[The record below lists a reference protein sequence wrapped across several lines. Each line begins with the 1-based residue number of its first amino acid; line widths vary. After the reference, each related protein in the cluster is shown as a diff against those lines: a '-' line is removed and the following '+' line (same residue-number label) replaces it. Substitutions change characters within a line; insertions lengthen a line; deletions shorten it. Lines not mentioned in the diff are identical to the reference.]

1 MSRRGRGRGRCATR
15 GRGGYTRD
23 DRTKHF
29 DKVLFTHSEGSG
41 SDLMSLDELNFA
53 SYEAQQDVTKLTSPV
68 KRLFKDYL
76 EVRISPL
83 PFVSIA
89 PLPNDFFEWR
99 GNIFGPEGTQY
110 EGGIFHFCID
120 FPTNYPRSPPGVR
133 MLTRIHHPCV
143 SGQTVIL
150 PFSAAYDGYGLIPD
164 RYEVWTPEYTAQSI
178 LMQLQSLLFQGTVET
193 AMEQVAFDK
202 YDAEKQKWLTAVK
215 GSVEQSLRYEDSISK
230 HRPRHPVPPRNDP
243 TKVEIYLNDKTT
255 SRQIGAE
262 WAVCFFTKKTYEEAV
277 LGLGVNI
284 SKNVRTGKIQTVY
297 CSPDIISLNAF
308 NGLKI
313 KQAFGENFS
322 YLVPIYLID
331 SHYTKCKHLIRTA
344 LARLY
349 TGAPTLDAY
358 NGDMAVDFFPKCLI
372 KLTLQFLERKGAKAM
387 RSLSAFGYM
396 HRVFLQLAVEDPKL
410 QQDCKLAVKRFVEDP
425 KNRDKDAIASVA
437 ELLVLMLMSG
447 DAWTE
452 ELCVA
457 YVDETM
463 ARNVYWI
470 TKRFPKLDRS
480 DPNPEIDKFR
490 AEKSYE
496 VTTASNRLLMML
508 LTLSNLF
515 AGGRTLEDISK
526 QYDDHLGRIPPEVI
540 DQILSEKEKV
550 LEVNTYN
557 KFFEMV
563 RYPVT
568 TDDEINTKLRA
579 AVEYSATKKYHR
591 DRGIE
596 VVSPEEFEKQRL
608 GSIKPLNEM
617 VVQKAGDGEFE
628 LLDEED
634 EWKKLTDIRF
644 GFSELPQDYTQ
655 LTKPW
660 RQLYLQYSL
669 QELVSKL
676 NDNPDFNSLYTT
688 TEICSKYIQRFEITT
703 FRPDNIKSQFYFIAR
718 ILQKLTNLS
727 YLTIVKGE
735 VGLGQRGFKELIK
748 GLEKA
753 SGSLQV
759 LDMRYS
765 DITEASVAA
774 LAESHLT
781 SDRLYKL
788 NLEGN
793 NLGMKGTEMLAGL
806 LTKHQSL
813 PNLTHLN
820 LRACKIND
828 AGVKEL
834 AEGLLVKKKLL
845 ILNLSKNQFQA
856 PGLAAIIKNLAY
868 SDVIEHVNLS
878 EIAFSPSSSIPDT
891 HELVTAFVK
900 LFKLNVSL
908 KTMNFWK
915 THIGVFLKDG
925 PMKQFYNSTTIEL
938 MDLGHTGFTSYK
950 TLGHGLLS
958 QDCSLRELNLESNN
972 IATHTFEA
980 TLNLFDKDKKNKF
993 PSGVQVLNLTSNSF
1007 PNLESEKPR
1016 KLFVRVFREIFCNLK
1031 ELKLSKCSFSD
1042 SSTPAI
1048 AEYLASD
1055 PTLESLDL
1063 SFNSLG
1069 RHGAR
1074 ILCEGL
1080 KANTHLKI
1088 LRLDHN
1094 DFKAAGAKFIAELI
1108 KSPNCC
1114 LIDLSL
1120 FCNYFDVPGIV
1131 EIATA
1136 LKVNRSLEVLDL
1148 GMNKIRKRGAGLMCE
1163 ALQENATLK
1172 TLKLKFNLIPDEFCI
1187 KLVKSVLES
1196 KNSKLAELF
1205 LAGNNLEY
1213 ETLVTI
1219 VGLVR
1224 DSPKHLEFDLSR
1236 RAEYLDP
1243 ERIERTIYLT
1253 PLAAN
1258 ITLEMVKRL
1267 LYTSKCGAIISVK
1280 VEKHKKRGSFA
1291 SAKYALVEFAHKASV
1306 DLALDLVNKGEA
1318 RIGSGLPIHI
1328 VRAGVGKG
1336 ATLDPAMAS

>member
-1 MSRRGRGRGRCATR
+1 MSRRGSRGPRR
-15 GRGGYTRD
+15 GRGGYSRG
-23 DRTKHF
+23 DRTNQANF
-29 DKVLFTHSEGSG
+29 EKVLFTHSEGSG
-41 SDLMSLDELNFA
+41 SELTSLDELNFA
-53 SYEAQQDVTKLTSPV
+53 SYEAQQDVTKLTSPI
-68 KRLFKDYL
+68 KRLFKDYI
-76 EVRISPL
+76 EVKNSPL
-83 PFVSIA
+83 PFVSIS
-89 PLPNDFFEWR
+89 PLSNDFFEWR
-99 GNIFGPEGTQY
+99 GNIFGSEDTQY

-120 FPTNYPRSPPGVR
+120 FPANYPRSPPSVR

-143 SGQTVIL
+143 SGQVITV
-150 PFSAAYDGYGLIPD
+150 PFLTPYSGVGLIPD

-193 AMEQVAFDK
+193 ALESVAFDR
-202 YDAEKQKWLTAVK
+202 YELEKQKWLTAVK
-215 GSVEQSLRYEDSISK
+215 GSVEQSLRYENTTSK
-230 HRPRHPVPPRNDP
+230 HRPRHPYPPRNDP
-243 TKVEIYLNDKTT
+243 TRVESFLNEKITNK
-255 SRQIGAE
+255 QIGAE
-262 WAVCFFTKKTYEEAV
+262 WAMCFFTKKTYEDAV
-277 LGLGVNI
+277 IGLGINI

-322 YLVPIYLID
+322 YLMPLYLVD
-331 SHYTKCKHLIRTA
+331 SHYAKCKHLIRTS

-349 TGAPTLDAY
+349 TGAALLDSY
-358 NGDMAVDFFPKCLI
+358 RGDMPLDFFPKCLI
-372 KLTLQFLERKGAKAM
+372 KLTLQFLERRGAKAM

-396 HRVFLQLAVEDPKL
+396 HRIFLQLAIEDGKL
-410 QQDCKLAVKRFVEDP
+410 QQDCKLAVKRFVEDA

-437 ELLVLMLMSG
+437 ELLILMLMSG
-447 DAWTE
+447 DTWTE
-452 ELCVA
+452 ELCIA
-457 YVDETM
+457 YVEETM

-470 TKRFPKLDRS
+470 TKRFPKLDKS
-480 DPNPEIDKFR
+480 DPNPEVDKFR
-490 AEKSYE
+490 AEKSFE
-496 VTTASNRLLMML
+496 VTTSSNRLLMML
-508 LTLSNLF
+508 LTFSNLF
-515 AGGRTLEDISK
+515 AGGGRTLEDLAK
-526 QYDDHLGRIPPEVI
+526 QYDNHLGRIPPTVI
-540 DQILSEKEKV
+540 DQVISEKEKV
-550 LEVNTYN
+550 LEVSTY
-557 KFFEMV
+557 KRFFEMV
-563 RYPVT
+563 RYPVSS
-568 TDDEINTKLRA
+568 DDEINDKLRA
-579 AVEYSATKKYHR
+579 AVLHSAEKKYHR

-617 VVQKAGDGEFE
+617 VVQSEGSEEFE

-634 EWKKLTDIRF
+634 EWQKLTDIRF

-669 QELVSKL
+669 QELISKL
-676 NDNPDFNSLYTT
+676 NDNPDFNSLYRT

-718 ILQKLTNLS
+718 MLQKLTQLS
-727 YLTIVKGE
+727 HLTIVKGE

-765 DITEASVAA
+765 DITETSVAA

-788 NLEGN
+788 DLEGN
-793 NLGMKGTEMLAGL
+793 NLGMKGTEMLAEL
-806 LTKHQSL
+806 LSKHRSL

-828 AGVKEL
+828 AGVKNL
-834 AEGLLVKKKLL
+834 SEGLLVKKNLR
-845 ILNLSKNQFQA
+845 ILNLSKNQFQSS
-856 PGLAAIIKNLAY
+856 GIAAVLKNLAY

-878 EIAFSPSSSIPDT
+878 EINFSPSSSVADSND
-891 HELVTAFVK
+891 LVLALTK
-900 LFKLNVSL
+900 LFKLTVSL

-915 THIGVFLKDG
+915 TKIGVFLKDCV
-925 PMKQFYNSTTIEL
+925 MKEFANCSTIDT
-938 MDLGHTGFTSYK
+938 MDLGSTGMTNYK
-950 TLGHGLLS
+950 TLAVGLLS
-958 QDCSLRELNLESNN
+958 KECSLRELNLEYDNMAMN
-972 IATHTFEA
+972 TFES
-980 TLNLFDKDKKNKF
+980 TLQLFDKERKKQPSSVEILKLSGNTF
-993 PSGVQVLNLTSNSF
+993 PSLDV
-1007 PNLESEKPR
+1007 EKQR
-1016 KLFVRVFREIFCNLK
+1016 KFFVRVFSEVFCNIK
-1031 ELKLSKCSFSD
+1031 ELYLSHSGINAN
-1042 SSTPAI
+1042 TTAPI

-1055 PTLESLDL
+1055 PILETLDL
-1063 SFNSLG
+1063 SFNDLG

-1080 KANTHLKI
+1080 KANTHLKV
-1088 LRLDHN
+1088 LRVDHN
-1094 DFKAAGAKFIAELI
+1094 DFHASGAKFFAELI
-1108 KSPNCC
+1108 KSPICC
-1114 LIDLSL
+1114 IRDLSI

-1131 EIATA
+1131 EIAAA
-1136 LKVNRSLEVLDL
+1136 LRVNKSLEVFDL
-1148 GMNKIRKRGAGLMCE
+1148 GMNRVRKRGAGLLCE
-1163 ALQENATLK
+1163 ALQENSTLK
-1172 TLKLKFNLIPDEFCI
+1172 TLKLKFNLIPDEFSI
-1187 KLVKSVLES
+1187 KLVKTVLES
-1196 KNSKLAELF
+1196 KSSLVGELL

-1219 VGLVR
+1219 VGLIR
-1224 DSPKHLEFDLSR
+1224 DSTKHLDFDLSR

-1258 ITLEMVKRL
+1258 VNLEMVKRL
-1267 LYTSKCGAIISVK
+1267 LYTARCGAIISVK

-1306 DLALDLVNKGEA
+1306 DLALDLVNRGEA
-1318 RIGSGLPIHI
+1318 KIGSGLPIRI

>member
-1 MSRRGRGRGRCATR
+1 MSRRGCRRGRGRG
-15 GRGGYTRD
+15 GYVRE

-29 DKVLFTHSEGSG
+29 EKVLFTHSEGSG
-41 SDLMSLDELNFA
+41 SDLTSLDALNFA

-68 KRLFKDYL
+68 KRLFKDYI
-76 EVRISPL
+76 EVKNSPL
-83 PFVSIA
+83 PFVSIS
-89 PLPNDFFEWR
+89 PLPHDFFEWR
-99 GNIFGPEGTQY
+99 GNIFGPAGTQY

-120 FPTNYPRSPPGVR
+120 FPANYPRSPPSVR

-143 SGQTVIL
+143 SGQTVTL
-150 PFSAAYDGYGLIPD
+150 PFLTAYDGIGLIPN
-164 RYEVWTPEYTAQSI
+164 RYEVWTPEYTALSI
-178 LMQLQSLLFQGTVET
+178 LIQLQSLLFQGTVET
-193 AMEQVAFDK
+193 ALEKVAFDK
-202 YDAEKQKWLTAVK
+202 YDLEKQKWLTAVK
-215 GSVEQSLRYEDSISK
+215 GSVEQSHRYEDVTSK
-230 HRPRHPVPPRNDP
+230 HRPRHPVPPRNNP
-243 TKVEIYLNDKTT
+243 TRVENYLNEKATI
-255 SRQIGAE
+255 RQIGAE
-262 WAVCFFTKKTYEEAV
+262 WAICFFTKKTHEEAV
-277 LGLGVNI
+277 LGLGINI

-322 YLVPIYLID
+322 YLIPVYFV
-331 SHYTKCKHLIRTA
+331 STHYAKCKHLIKTA

-349 TGAPTLDAY
+349 TGAPNIEAY
-358 NGDMAVDFFPKCLI
+358 NSDMPLDFFPKCLI
-372 KLTLQFLERKGAKAM
+372 KLTLQFLERSGAKAM

-396 HRVFLQLAVEDPKL
+396 HRVFLQLAIEDPKL

-437 ELLVLMLMSG
+437 ELLVLILMSG

-457 YVDETM
+457 YVEENL
-463 ARNVYWI
+463 ARHVFWI

-480 DPNPEIDKFR
+480 DPNPEVDKFR
-490 AEKSYE
+490 AEKSFE
-496 VTTASNRLLMML
+496 VTTSNNRLLMML
-508 LTLSNLF
+508 LTFSNLF
-515 AGGRTLEDISK
+515 AGGSRTLEDIAK
-526 QYDDHLGRIPPEVI
+526 QYDDHLGRIPPAII
-540 DQILSEKEKV
+540 DQLIAEKEKV
-550 LEVNTYN
+550 LEVSTY
-557 KFFEMV
+557 KRLFEMV
-563 RYPVT
+563 RYPVST
-568 TDDEINTKLRA
+568 EDDINDKLRA
-579 AVEYSATKKYHR
+579 AVNHSAAKKYHR

-617 VVQKAGDGEFE
+617 IVQSGSGEESE
-628 LLDEED
+628 LLDEEG

-644 GFSELPQDYTQ
+644 GFSELPQDYTK
-655 LTKPW
+655 LTEPW

-676 NDNPDFNSLYTT
+676 NDNPDFNSLYKT

-718 ILQKLTNLS
+718 ILQKLTQLS
-727 YLTIVKGE
+727 HLTIVKGE
-735 VGLGQRGFKELIK
+735 VGLGQKGFKELIK

-765 DITEASVAA
+765 DITETSVAA

-793 NLGMKGTEMLAGL
+793 NLGMKGTEMLAEL

-820 LRACKIND
+820 LRACKITD
-828 AGVKEL
+828 AGAKGL

-856 PGLAAIIKNLAY
+856 AGIAAILKNLAY
-868 SDVIEHVNLS
+868 SDVIEDVNLS
-878 EIAFSPSSSIPDT
+878 EISFSPGSVMDT
-891 HELVTAFVK
+891 HELVLAFAK

-915 THIGVFLKDG
+915 TRVGPFLKDN
-925 PMKQFYNSTTIEL
+925 PMKNFASCSTMDS
-938 MDLGHTGFTSYK
+938 MDLGSTGMTSYK
-950 TLGHGLLS
+950 LLGLGLLS
-958 QDCSLRELNLESNN
+958 EDSTLRELNLEGNSMS
-972 IATHTFEA
+972 TSTFES
-980 TLNLFDKDKKNKF
+980 TLNLFDKEKKNKF
-993 PSGVQVLNLTSNSF
+993 PSSVQILKLSSNSF
-1007 PNLESEKPR
+1007 PSLSSEKPR
-1016 KLFVRVFREIFCNLK
+1016 KFFVRIFREIFCNLK
-1031 ELKLSKCSFSD
+1031 ELYLSSCGLDAS
-1042 SSTPAI
+1042 SSTAI
-1048 AEYLASD
+1048 AEYLTSD
-1055 PTLESLDL
+1055 PTLETLDL
-1063 SFNSLG
+1063 SFNILG

-1074 ILCEGL
+1074 ILCDGL
-1080 KANTHLKI
+1080 KHNTHLKV

-1094 DFKAAGAKFIAELI
+1094 DFHAAGAKFFAEII
-1108 KSPNCC
+1108 KSPTCN
-1114 LIDLSL
+1114 IRDLSF

-1131 EIATA
+1131 EIAAA
-1136 LKVNRSLEVLDL
+1136 LKVNKSLQVLDL
-1148 GMNKIRKRGAGLMCE
+1148 GMNRVRKRGAGLLCE
-1163 ALQENATLK
+1163 ALQENSTLK
-1172 TLKLKFNLIPDEFCI
+1172 TLKLKFNLIPDEFSI
-1187 KLVKSVLES
+1187 KVVKTVLES
-1196 KNSKLAELF
+1196 KNSQLTQLF
-1205 LAGNNLEY
+1205 LAGNALEY
-1213 ETLVTI
+1213 ETLVII
-1219 VGLVR
+1219 VGLIR
-1224 DSPKHLEFDLSR
+1224 DSTKHLEFDLSS

-1267 LYTSKCGAIISVK
+1267 LYTAKCGAIISVK

-1306 DLALDLVNKGEA
+1306 DLALDLVNRGEA
-1318 RIGSGLPIHI
+1318 QIGPGLPIRI